1 MITLNVK
8 INLPNGKNFKKDK
21 IKEAQKY
28 IDRQIIR
35 LSDPYTPKDTGTLIS
50 SVTLGTV
57 IGSGKLIW
65 NCPYSKTQYKYG
77 VSRGLRGK
85 KWVLRMWED
94 KKKFILQGANNILN
108 GG

>member
-8 INLPNGKNFKKDK
+8 INLPNAKKFKKNK

-35 LSDPYTPKDTGTLIS
+35 LSDPYTPKDTGTLIR

-65 NCPYSKTQYKYG
+65 NCPYSKTQYEHG

-85 KWVLRMWED
+85 KWVLRMWQD
-94 KKKFILQGANNILN
+94 KKKFILQGAKNILN

>member
-1 MITLNVK
+1 MISLNCK
-8 INLPNGKNFKKDK
+8 LDLPNGKNFKK
-21 IKEAQKY
+21 KELKETQKY

-35 LSDPYTPKDTGTLIS
+35 LSDPYTPKDTGTLIRS
-50 SVTLGTV
+50 ATLGTV
-57 IGSGKLIW
+57 IGSGKLVW
-65 NCPYSKTQYKYG
+65 NCPYSKMQYKYG

-94 KKKFILQGANNILN
+94 KKIFILQGAKNILN